1 MRQTKSN
8 FMSKKK
14 STKETDKPAESTF
27 INPIDKTKIAENPGL
42 LPYAHTA
49 GGAVIR
55 PEDMGREK
63 GNSITAM
70 YEQTDR
76 QMHQLKEQMETL
88 VAQAKS
94 LQRRKEISEIIY
106 KSAMGFRPVMGH
118 IYHLYE
124 KKDGSHT
131 ISLVA
136 PEEWGSRQPYILLY
150 LCQSPVT
157 TQHYHRPVR
166 FVGSGDTN
174 AVPAFEQ

>member
-1 MRQTKSN
+1 MA
-8 FMSKKK
+8 KKK
-14 STKETDKPAESTF
+14 KDKEAEFPKESVF

-49 GGAVIR
+49 GGAIIR
-55 PEDMGREK
+55 PEDKGRIK
-63 GNSITAM
+63 GNAMTAM

-76 QMHQLKEQMETL
+76 QMGQLKEQMETL

-106 KSAMGFRPVMGH
+106 QATLNFRPVMGH

-131 ISLVA
+131 VSLIA
-136 PEEWGSRQPYILLY
+136 PEEWGVRNPYTFIATAQLLY
-150 LCQSPVT
+150 DHTWEVLS
-157 TQHYHRPVR
+157 HAEGFY
-166 FVGSGDTN
+166 
-174 AVPAFEQ
+174 E

>member
-1 MRQTKSN
+1 MKSKN
-8 FMSKKK
+8 KK
-14 STKETDKPAESTF
+14 EEPEQAF
-27 INPIDKTKIAENPGL
+27 INPIDKTKVAENPGL

-55 PEDMGREK
+55 PTDKGRIK
-63 GNSITAM
+63 GNAMMAM

-88 VAQAKS
+88 VKQAKS

-106 KSAMGFRPVMGH
+106 RAALGFRPVVGH

-131 ISLVA
+131 ISLIA
-136 PEEWGSRQPYILLY
+136 PQEWGSKMPYVFLATCQLLY
-150 LCQSPVT
+150 DHTWEIL
-157 TQHYHRPVR
+157 TQAEE
-166 FVGSGDTN
+166 FTS
-174 AVPAFEQ
+174 

>member
-1 MRQTKSN
+1 MA
-8 FMSKKK
+8 KKK
-14 STKETDKPAESTF
+14 KTEEAELPKESVF

-49 GGAVIR
+49 GGAIIR
-55 PEDMGREK
+55 PEDKGRIK
-63 GNSITAM
+63 GNAMTAM

-76 QMHQLKEQMETL
+76 QMGQLKEQMETL

-106 KSAMGFRPVMGH
+106 QATLNFRPVMGH

-131 ISLVA
+131 VSLIA
-136 PEEWGSRQPYILLY
+136 PEEWGPRPPYIFIATAQLLY
-150 LCQSPVT
+150 DHTWEVMS
-157 TQHYHRPVR
+157 HAEGFY
-166 FVGSGDTN
+166 
-174 AVPAFEQ
+174 E

>member
-1 MRQTKSN
+1 MK
-8 FMSKKK
+8 SKKK
-14 STKETDKPAESTF
+14 KEEPEQAF
-27 INPIDKTKIAENPGL
+27 INPIDKTKVAENPGL

-55 PEDMGREK
+55 PTDKGRIK
-63 GNSITAM
+63 GNAMMAM

-88 VAQAKS
+88 VKQAKS

-106 KSAMGFRPVMGH
+106 RAALAFRPVVGH

-131 ISLVA
+131 ISLIA
-136 PEEWGSRQPYILLY
+136 PYEWGSKTPYVFLATCQLLY
-150 LCQSPVT
+150 DHTWEIL
-157 TQHYHRPVR
+157 TQAEE
-166 FVGSGDTN
+166 FTS
-174 AVPAFEQ
+174 

>member
-1 MRQTKSN
+1 MK
-8 FMSKKK
+8 SKKK
-14 STKETDKPAESTF
+14 KEEPEQTF
-27 INPIDKTKIAENPGL
+27 INPIDKTKVAENPGL

-55 PEDMGREK
+55 PTDKGRIK
-63 GNSITAM
+63 GNAMMAM

-88 VAQAKS
+88 VMQAKS

-106 KSAMGFRPVMGH
+106 RAALGFRPVMGH

-131 ISLVA
+131 ISLIA
-136 PEEWGSRQPYILLY
+136 PQEWGSKMPYVFLATCQLLY
-150 LCQSPVT
+150 DHTWEIL
-157 TQHYHRPVR
+157 TQAEE
-166 FVGSGDTN
+166 FTS
-174 AVPAFEQ
+174 